1 MMLKHHGLT
10 QSSDFFA
17 DKLIRPDL
25 RGLLMK
31 IIILLLTLLLSQS
44 LWARSY
50 VIFSMTQD
58 LSMGFENE
66 VIRKNYYINM
76 GSSQGVRKD
85 SVLDVFRIISVQ
97 NPYDNKKR
105 VNYKVKIGELKV
117 LHSSDDASIAMLQS
131 YESEQTPI
139 FELPQF
145 MIGDHVAISV
155 N

>member
-1 MMLKHHGLT
+1 
-10 QSSDFFA
+10 
-17 DKLIRPDL
+17 
-25 RGLLMK
+25 MK
-31 IIILLLTLLLSQS
+31 IITLLLTLLLSQS
-44 LWARSY
+44 ICARSY

-131 YESEQTPI
+131 YQTEETPI